1 MHSCLIV
8 DSARK
13 QELNARS
20 LMEAL
25 INLYREGSSYVLS
38 LLSRLEQLRVIKNA
52 SHQSKLAVSRPQA
65 SPGQNEWA
73 SSLHS
78 ANPFVP
84 RVSGK
89 SFDLLIDTTSGD
101 CHSSRFFGSSS
112 SLSLAVEVLCLAR
125 CRGIVVEQ
133 NDVPHRE
140 RPVEVNP
147 RVRDHVVDAQAVR
160 SLVDVYFRSW
170 GKVYTFVDEALVR
183 ADLETYIALNQS
195 GPRLSQPERTP
206 SETHQCFR
214 ISMICAIA
222 CSVQARSS
230 DLAAAESRRFYAE
243 ALTCVEQV
251 TSEVSVATLRA
262 LSLLSGYCLMNPQQ
276 GDVWKILNYA
286 CRLSL
291 ELGYHTEDPE
301 RVEDESEQRGRRA
314 TFWAL
319 YTLERIVGQYF
330 GRSSD
335 LPETIITTEHPSPV
349 VTDGPL
355 SDCSLA
361 VYHTQYAYFRAE
373 IYRHLY
379 FPATMPE
386 LGVGWHQQKYI
397 QLSAWHPAHLSV
409 VNRDGNAFQA
419 CLIGYHGAVTLLFQP
434 LILHALSAAQKQQG
448 RRGLVPPFDHPQCSA
463 TGPAAPRSPVS
474 LPPEAYWSACS
485 HIQAY
490 HDVFHARQDDPRA
503 LYPVT
508 IISAYGVYNSGLIIM
523 AFCLLDLDDSL
534 HLLDPT
540 IVSLDLASPR
550 SSAAQG
556 APTAASGSPPSSTR
570 RDLYNN
576 LCETTASCLALL
588 TWLSQKFPS
597 LIGMLNTYQA
607 LYVKLVPAMIRKGL
621 A

>member
-1 MHSCLIV
+1 
-8 DSARK
+8 
-13 QELNARS
+13 
-20 LMEAL
+20 
-25 INLYREGSSYVLS
+25 
-38 LLSRLEQLRVIKNA
+38 
-52 SHQSKLAVSRPQA
+52 
-65 SPGQNEWA
+65 
-73 SSLHS
+73 
-78 ANPFVP
+78 
-84 RVSGK
+84 
-89 SFDLLIDTTSGD
+89 
-101 CHSSRFFGSSS
+101 
-112 SLSLAVEVLCLAR
+112 
-125 CRGIVVEQ
+125 VEQ
-133 NDVPHRE
+133 NDVPHCE

-183 ADLETYIALNQS
+183 ADLETYITLNQT

-230 DLAAAESRRFYAE
+230 DLAAAESRQFYSE

-291 ELGYHTEDPE
+291 ELGYHTEDPV

-349 VTDGPL
+349 VTGGPL

-361 VYHTQYAYFRAE
+361 MYHTQYAYFRAE

-379 FPATMPE
+379 SPATMPE
-386 LGVGWHQQKYI
+386 LGVEWHQQKYI

-434 LILHALSAAQKQQG
+434 LILHALSGAQKQQG
-448 RRGLVPPFDHPQCSA
+448 SRGLVPPVDHPQCSA
-463 TGPAAPRSPVS
+463 TGPAPRSPVS

-490 HDVFHARQDDPRA
+490 HDVFHARQEDPRA

-550 SSAAQG
+550 SSAVQG
-556 APTAASGSPPSSTR
+556 APTAASGSSPSSTR

-621 A
+621 V